1 MSKVEEFL
9 SAKEE
14 EEVVEAIRMAE
25 KATSGEIRVHI
36 EKSHGELDIFDR
48 AMEVFH
54 LLKMDNTKQEN
65 GVLIYVAIDDR
76 NFVIYGDKGI
86 NEVVPNDFWE
96 STKDAIV
103 AQFKGGNYK
112 QGLIDGILKAGEQLN
127 KHFPWNEDNTNELS
141 NTISRD

>member
-9 SAKEE
+9 SEKEE
-14 EEVVEAIRMAE
+14 GEVVEAIRMAE

-36 EKSHGELDIFDR
+36 EKSHGEMDIFER
-48 AMEVFH
+48 AIEVFH

-65 GVLIYVAIDDR
+65 GVLIYVAVENRD
-76 NFVIYGDKGI
+76 FVIYGDKGI

-103 AQFKGGNYK
+103 AQFKAGNYK

-127 KHFPWNEDNTNELS
+127 KHFPWRGMAS
-141 NTISRD
+141 